1 MKNKLKSQ
9 VFKCF
14 IIFSTVIMVLL
25 WVLQTIFLEDIYKY
39 VRTRQLDQAITYVS
53 KNIDKKENL
62 TELFQNVK
70 EEFDITVEL
79 AETYRRPQYDNKGIY
94 IDKPQAI
101 ERTEIFSLDSNVIKL
116 TFLAMIT
123 PLESTVA
130 ILRVELI
137 ILTGIILI
145 LSIVVATIIS
155 KVIATP
161 IEKLNDKAK
170 ILASGN
176 LDVTFDEEG
185 YLEIKE
191 LSNTLNI
198 ATKEISKTD
207 QYRKDL
213 IANVSHDLRTPLAHI
228 YSYAELMKDFPEE
241 MNQENVSVIL
251 NEAKSLNVLVSDL
264 LEISKMQST
273 AITLNKSEFD
283 LIKEI
288 DSILTRVRVLEAAK
302 PFDISVNSPEEVII
316 NADKSKIGQVIY
328 NLVTNAINHSGE
340 NTRIDID
347 VVKHKSFIK
356 VNVIDYG
363 KGISQEN
370 INKIWDR
377 YYKSGRKTDRSTFGS
392 GLGLSIVKEI
402 IELHNGKYGVE
413 SIEGKKTTF
422 YFELKN

>member
-213 IANVSHDLRTPLAHI
+213 IANVSHDLRTPLTHI

-288 DSILTRVRVLEAAK
+288 DSILTRIRVLEAAK